1 MFNGML
7 LQLRSDLNVT
17 LMMTVAS
24 PRFVIKGV
32 ALTHAESPSVES
44 MPGVKAAG
52 ILAHVLACQDSPETQ
67 MLHVIQVSFRY
78 IDPCFFSIKRYTQDM
93 LRVLQKNKSFSL

>member
-1 MFNGML
+1 ML

-17 LMMTVAS
+17 SMMTVAS

-32 ALTHAESPSVES
+32 ALMHAESPSVES
-44 MPGVKAAG
+44 IPGVKAAG

-78 IDPCFFSIKRYTQDM
+78 IDTCSFSIKRYTQHM
-93 LRVLQKNKSFSL
+93 TRVLQKKQKFFIIEDH